1 MAGRI
6 GEQQRE
12 QESSRAG
19 IGSLPPARTSSPSYD
34 AGVTDERRA
43 RFDAEAVV
51 HLRAVYHAAF
61 RLTRNAD
68 NARDLTQDTMLRAFR
83 AFDTFSAGT
92 NARAWLLKI
101 AFSIFINHYHRD
113 RRRPQTQSIDELEV
127 QHGFEAAAPAPAT
140 PMPDPW
146 QPQGWSEP
154 AVTAALDALP
164 EDFRAVVLLVDVEEL
179 SYEDAAAAMDCAVG
193 TVRSRLFRARRLLAV
208 SLKDLGR
215 SQGHVTTKAES
226 R

>member
-1 MAGRI
+1 MASLEWRAALVNNLG
-6 GEQQRE
+6 
-12 QESSRAG
+12 SRKV
-19 IGSLPPARTSSPSYD
+19 PASPTYD

-68 NARDLTQDTMLRAFR
+68 HARDLTQDTMLRAFR
-83 AFDTFSAGT
+83 AFDTFTAGT

-101 AFSIFINHYHRD
+101 AFSIFINQYHRD
-113 RRRPQTQSIDELEV
+113 RRRPPTQSIDELEA
-127 QHGFEAAAPAPAT
+127 QHGFEVAASAS

-154 AVTAALDALP
+154 VVTAALEALP
-164 EDFRAVVLLVDVEEL
+164 EDFRTAVLLVDVEEL
-179 SYEDAAAAMDCAVG
+179 SYEDAAAVMDCAVG
-193 TVRSRLFRARRLLAV
+193 TVRSRLFRARRLLAAA
-208 SLKDLGR
+208 LKDLGR

>member
-1 MAGRI
+1 M
-6 GEQQRE
+6 
-12 QESSRAG
+12 
-19 IGSLPPARTSSPSYD
+19 TND
-34 AGVTDERRA
+34 RRA

-51 HLRAVYHAAF
+51 HLRAVYNAAC
-61 RLTRNAD
+61 RLTRNAET
-68 NARDLTQDTMLRAFR
+68 ARDLTQDTMLRAFR
-83 AFDTFSAGT
+83 AFDTFTPGT

-101 AFSIFINHYHRD
+101 AYSVFVNQYHRD
-113 RRRPQTQSIDELEV
+113 KRTPQTQSIDELG
-127 QHGFEAAAPAPAT
+127 QHHGFEPSSPVA

-164 EDFRAVVLLVDVEEL
+164 ADFRTAVLLVDVEEL

-193 TVRSRLFRARRLLAV
+193 TVRSRLFRARRLLAT
-208 SLKDLGR
+208 SLTDLAR
-215 SQGHVTTKAES
+215 AQGHVSTKAKT